1 MILQETFPRASVFW
15 ILIAQVAVYLPHFQ
29 EMPLWLTAL
38 YFSCLAWRFGIY
50 QGRWGYPNK
59 WLKLLLMVAAF
70 ISVYAS
76 FQTVTGSK
84 GGVALL
90 LIAFAYKTL
99 EMKEQRDAYLVIT
112 IAYFVVACGFLYQR
126 TFFAAGYLFFCL
138 IIVSAALVS
147 MNHLPKKSLDMQ
159 GLWLST
165 KMLLQ
170 AVPLMIF
177 LFVFFPQMPPL
188 FQMGLGG
195 KEARTGLSDT
205 MSPGSIAE
213 LTKSGELAFRV
224 IFKGEVPDNNKL
236 YWRAQVFERFDGI
249 GWKMSDQEKSQ
260 LKHQDVFPLD
270 SYNTDDKSEIVTYEI
285 YQEASDQT
293 MLFSLATG
301 WSDQAGIQLNSDY
314 TLNRNKKVDR
324 LLHYEV
330 ESNLDFK
337 RGLVL
342 SEVRRSLNLS
352 LPLYGNED
360 AKNFAENLR
369 AQHEDERAYIQ
380 AVLNNFTQ
388 KEFSYTL
395 RPPILGANPID
406 EFLFDTRKGFCEHF
420 ASSFVYLMRAGG
432 LPARI
437 VGGYL
442 GGEHNANGDY
452 LLVHQFEA
460 HAWAEVWLEGEGWVR
475 IDPTA
480 WVAPDRVERGIDQA
494 LPEGES
500 ILEGNLFSA
509 RRYNPLTEIRL
520 QLDYL
525 NMQWDKWVLGYNE
538 EMQDQLMS
546 KLLGEVTATRIALFM
561 ASCFAFVVFVT
572 ALTIYIK
579 DFFRIKDPADRLYL
593 RMQEKLSKKY
603 KISRARGE
611 TPNAFLRRA
620 IKHNDK
626 LNKHLS
632 LFTTCYIR
640 LKYMAGND
648 KKSRYYLLKQMQ
660 KELRKL

>member
-1 MILQETFPRASVFW
+1 
-15 ILIAQVAVYLPHFQ
+15 
-29 EMPLWLTAL
+29 
-38 YFSCLAWRFGIY
+38 
-50 QGRWGYPNK
+50 
-59 WLKLLLMVAAF
+59 
-70 ISVYAS
+70 
-76 FQTVTGSK
+76 
-84 GGVALL
+84 
-90 LIAFAYKTL
+90 
-99 EMKEQRDAYLVIT
+99 
-112 IAYFVVACGFLYQR
+112 
-126 TFFAAGYLFFCL
+126 
-138 IIVSAALVS
+138 
-147 MNHLPKKSLDMQ
+147 MQ

-177 LFVFFPQMPPL
+177 LFIFFPQMPPL

-205 MSPGSIAE
+205 MTPGSIAE

-224 IFKGEVPDNNKL
+224 KFKGELPDKNQL

-249 GWKMSDQEKSQ
+249 GWKMSDKQKSNLQ
-260 LKHQDVFPLD
+260 YQHVFPLQ
-270 SYNTDDKSEIVTYEI
+270 SYEPDDDARILAYEI

-314 TLNRNKKVDR
+314 TLDRNKKVDR
-324 LLHYEV
+324 LFHYEV

-337 RGLVL
+337 RDLEL
-342 SEVRRSLNLS
+342 NDARRSLNLS

-360 AKNFAENLR
+360 AKSFAKNLR
-369 AQHEDERAYIQ
+369 AQYKDESAYIQ
-380 AVLNNFTQ
+380 AVLNNYRQ
-388 KEFSYTL
+388 QEFSYTL

-406 EFLFDTRKGFCEHF
+406 EFLFDTRRGFCEHF

-442 GGEHNANGDY
+442 GGEYNNNGDY

-460 HAWAEVWLEGEGWVR
+460 HAWAEVWLQGKGWVR
-475 IDPTA
+475 FDPTA
-480 WVAPDRVERGIDQA
+480 WVAPDRIERGIDQA

-509 RRYNPLTEIRL
+509 RRYNPLTGLRL

-525 NMQWDKWVLGYNE
+525 NMQWDKWVLGYDE
-538 EMQDQLMS
+538 EMQAQVLN

-561 ASCFAFVVFVT
+561 AACFAFVVFVT

-579 DFFRIKDPADRLYL
+579 DFFRVKNPADRLYL
-593 RMQEKLSKKY
+593 RMQKKLRKKY
-603 KISRARGE
+603 RISRAPGE
-611 TPNAFLRRA
+611 TPNAFCERVLQEKSDIA
-620 IKHNDK
+620 PP
-626 LNKHLS
+626 LS
-632 LFTTCYIR
+632 KFTAYYSK
-640 LKYMAGND
+640 LKYSKLHKKEEND
-648 KKSRYYLLKQMQ
+648 ALLKAMRRQ
-660 KELRKL
+660 LRNV